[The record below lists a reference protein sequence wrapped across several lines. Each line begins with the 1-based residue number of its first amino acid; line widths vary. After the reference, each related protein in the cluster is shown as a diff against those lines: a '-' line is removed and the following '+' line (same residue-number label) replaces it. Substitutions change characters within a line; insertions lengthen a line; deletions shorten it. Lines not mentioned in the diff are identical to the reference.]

1 MWKSV
6 GNGFLEGVSK
16 VADIDPEKLVV
27 NTAETLKPVPAPESL
42 IFGVTKTDH
51 MLVVSFDPE
60 NGWSSPEIKPYGPI
74 DLDPCASCLQ
84 YATNIFEGMK
94 AYLGPDGE
102 PLLFRPEINMTRME
116 RSAERVAL
124 PPFNS
129 QALLALIKKLVV
141 LERRWIPKE
150 LGHSLYI
157 RPTMIGTR
165 PCASEFCVD
174 KASANSSLNIAF
186 GVAASDQALLYVVCS
201 PAGPFFRGPSK
212 EISLLATNETVR
224 AWPGGHGGH
233 KLAVNYGPGFSA
245 LREATNQGY
254 NQVLW
259 LLGDK
264 ITEAGAMNFFAV
276 VKRDD
281 GDLDLITPPLDGTI
295 LPGVTRQSI
304 LDLANAHTEGTSP
317 LPNIPP
323 SQKLY
328 THEQDLTMT
337 YLRGWHAEGKLLE
350 TFCVGTAV
358 IVGSVTRI
366 GQDGKDLVIDAS
378 NSVTEA
384 FRERLE
390 AIQTGNFKYESWSA
404 PCQS

>member
-6 GNGFLEGVSK
+6 GNGVLEGASK
-16 VADIDPEKLVV
+16 VGDIDPSKL
-27 NTAETLKPVPAPESL
+27 TITTSETLKPIPPPETL
-42 IFGVTKTDH
+42 TFGATKTDH
-51 MLVVSFDPE
+51 MLVIAFDPE
-60 NGWSSPEIKPYGPI
+60 NGWNAPEIKPYGPFS
-74 DLDPCASCLQ
+74 LDPCSSVFH
-84 YATNIFEGMK
+84 YATSMFEGMK

-102 PLLFRPEINMTRME
+102 PLLFRPEMNMSRME
-116 RSAERVAL
+116 KSAERVAL

-129 QALLALIKKLVV
+129 QALLTLIKKLVV
-141 LERRWIPKE
+141 LEKRWIPTE
-150 LGHSLYI
+150 PGYSLYL

-165 PCASEFCVD
+165 P
-174 KASANSSLNIAF
+174 SL
-186 GVAASDQALLYVVCS
+186 GVTASDHALLYVICT
-201 PAGPFFRGPSK
+201 PAGPFFKGPSTDL
-212 EISLLATNETVR
+212 SLSAVNEHVR

-233 KLAVNYGPGFSA
+233 KLAVNYGPGFGP
-245 LREATNQGY
+245 LREANSQGY

-304 LDLANAHTEGTSP
+304 LDLANAHTEGKSH
-317 LPNIPP
+317 LPDVP
-323 SQKLY
+323 STQKLY

-337 YLRGWHAEGKLLE
+337 YLRLWHDEGKLLE

-366 GQDGKDLVIDAS
+366 GQDGKDLIIGSSQAGCPWTD
-378 NSVTEA
+378 A
-384 FRERLE
+384 FRKRLTDIQLGKFKHEGWAVPCAE
-390 AIQTGNFKYESWSA
+390 A
-404 PCQS
+404 